1 MCAHYLATGARHC
14 LRIDKSCDGKGCEGS
29 GPDWARGGT
38 FGPLERFNLST
49 GSDPPPP
56 PWDPP
61 PSLPPSAP
69 SLPPP
74 APSLPPSAKAA
85 PPPPHTHLLPRLLYL
100 SSSLLCNAMHRQ
112 QRVKKFSNELVK
124 NATCLLIQELA
135 TCRMPQ
141 PVVVCL
147 ITLAGEHPLALC
159 TCTMAI

>member
-1 MCAHYLATGARHC
+1 M
-14 LRIDKSCDGKGCEGS
+14 GS
-29 GPDWARGGT
+29 HVGGGGT

-49 GSDPPPP
+49 GSDPPPLGTP
-56 PWDPP
+56 LP
-61 PSLPPSAP
+61 PSLPQLPPSRPRLPP
-69 SLPPP
+69 SLRRLKLPPP
-74 APSLPPSAKAA
+74 
-85 PPPPHTHLLPRLLYL
+85 HLLPRLLYL

-124 NATCLLIQELA
+124 NTTCLLIHELA